1 MKDLP
6 SHLKDVVHGYVY
18 EGLRPGHFLT
28 CVITNDLFGAVA
40 RADENSAQY
49 LTHIVKYFYNK
60 LPGKCYGSKE
70 RMEEWLSM
78 NELERKEATR
88 HFDGT
93 RK

>member
-6 SHLKDVVHGYVY
+6 SHLKDVVHKYVY

-40 RADENSAQY
+40 RADEESVKY
-49 LTHIVKYFYNK
+49 LPQIVKYFYNK
-60 LPGKCYGSKE
+60 LPSKCYGSKE

-78 NELERKEATR
+78 DELERKKATKL
-88 HFDGT
+88 FPS
-93 RK
+93 K